1 MEQHVEVRY
10 VREITSTIHT
20 NILATS
26 DLIYVKATSIQE
38 DYIGTFLFNCGNALR
53 DIKYYLQMETYCNT
67 VRVMIHNGIVKTL

>member
-10 VREITSTIHT
+10 VREITSTVHM

-38 DYIGTFLFNCGNALR
+38 DYNGLCIISILLIILAL
-53 DIKYYLQMETYCNT
+53 I
-67 VRVMIHNGIVKTL
+67 